1 MYNINIMKYL
11 KNQYKHIGFRKSQVK
26 GKKYD
31 AILKNRTNDNILKYV
46 PFGGIK
52 MDGTPYQQF
61 RDSTGLG
68 IYSKYDHGD
77 KNRKRL
83 YRIRH
88 SKEKMSFG
96 KYWTAGLFS
105 WRFLWN

>member
-1 MYNINIMKYL
+1 MKYL

-31 AILKNRTNDNILKYV
+31 AILKNRTNDKILKYV

-68 IYSKYDHGD
+68 LYSKYDHGD

-88 SKEKMSFG
+88 SKEKKSFD
-96 KYWTAGLFS
+96 KYWTSGFFS
-105 WRFLWN
+105 WRFLWT